1 MSKTDEKVSTE
12 QEKPSIIGG
21 VSKRCICC
29 STEIPPIDYSGGDTP
44 WTGMW
49 NGGIVDRIAANY
61 GSIFDENIY
70 VIAVCDSCIKQK
82 EAEGI
87 VHYTSNYMQ

>member
-1 MSKTDEKVSTE
+1 MQKNSNNQE
-12 QEKPSIIGG
+12 QPQGIEHN

-29 STEIPPIDYSGGDTP
+29 LVEIPPIEYDGGDIP

-61 GSIFDENIY
+61 GSVLDGNIY

-82 EAEGI
+82 EADGI
-87 VHYTSNYMQ
+87 VQYTSNYMQ